1 MPANVSELESRIL
14 LYTPIGKDAQMAEKV
29 FLSAGIKSAVCHDFP
44 ELLKQLALGAGAI
57 LTVEEALAAGALAP
71 LAMYV
76 ARQPTWSDI
85 PVLVMTHQGA
95 DSIGLHEATAKL
107 SNLTLMERPVRTA
120 ALISAVRS
128 ALRARIRQYQVR
140 EAGQRKDE
148 FLASL
153 GHELRNPLAPIRTS
167 MGILKRLYPDAPGVT
182 RVREV
187 VERQVNHLTRLV
199 DDLLDVARITSGK
212 VELQREQTT
221 LSAIISHAIEI
232 CTPLL
237 ESGQHTVEV
246 TQPPGPVPLDVDP
259 VRLVQSLSNI
269 LTNAVKYSIR
279 PGTISFK
286 AEVENENVIFSIRDQ
301 GIGLE
306 QDSLLRIFEMFAQ
319 NVPAPGRA
327 PGGLGI
333 GLSLAKQFT
342 EMHGGSICAES
353 EGPGKGSTF
362 ILTLPV
368 VVQGAHPVGRG
379 ASPNVGD
386 QLLADNVRR
395 VLVVDDN
402 RDGADM
408 LQMLFE
414 ADGFAAVTAY
424 DGQEAVDSAQRSQP
438 DIVVMDIGMP
448 GMDGYEAVRRI
459 RKQPGGKDILMIAL
473 TGWGQESARLLA
485 AEAGF
490 DHHMAKPV
498 DFDVLK
504 SFLEKAER

>member
-1 MPANVSELESRIL
+1 MPTSASALESRIL
-14 LYTPIGKDAQMAEKV
+14 LYMPVGKDAQMAEKV
-29 FLSAGIKSAVCHDFP
+29 FASTGIASFACGDFP
-44 ELLKQLALGAGAI
+44 ELFDQLTLGAGAI

-71 LAMYV
+71 LALYV

-95 DSIGLHEATAKL
+95 DSIGLNEATAKL

-120 ALISAVRS
+120 TLISAVRS
-128 ALRARIRQYQVR
+128 ALRARVRQYQVR
-140 EAGQRKDE
+140 EAGERKDE

-167 MGILKRLYPDAPGVT
+167 MGILKRLYPDVPGVT
-182 RVREV
+182 KVREV

-212 VELQREQTT
+212 VELQREPTP
-221 LSAIISHAIEI
+221 LSAIIAHTVEI

-237 ESGQHTVEV
+237 ESGQHTIEV
-246 TQPPGPVPLDVDP
+246 TQPPGPVVLDVDP

-269 LTNAVKYSIR
+269 LANAVKYSIK
-279 PGTISFK
+279 PSTIFFK
-286 AEVENENVIFSIRDQ
+286 AEVENQTVTFSIKDQ

-306 QDSLLRIFEMFAQ
+306 QDSLMRIFEMFAQ

-342 EMHGGSICAES
+342 EMHGGSIYAKS
-353 EGPGKGSTF
+353 EGPDMGSEF
-362 ILTLPV
+362 ILTMPV
-368 VVQGAHPVGRG
+368 VIPAEDGAAHNAAP
-379 ASPNVGD
+379 D
-386 QLLADNVRR
+386 ADDRSSAEDVRR

-408 LQMLFE
+408 LRMLFE
-414 ADGFAAVTAY
+414 ADGYAAVTAY
-424 DGQEAVDSAQRSQP
+424 DGEEAVCTAERSPP

-459 RKQPGGKDILMIAL
+459 RNQPGGKNILMIAL
-473 TGWGQESARLLA
+473 TGWGQESARRLA
-485 AEAGF
+485 TEAGF
-490 DHHMAKPV
+490 DHHLAKPV
-498 DFDVLK
+498 DFNVLK
-504 SFLEKAER
+504 SFLEQAAR